1 MLWRPDGPEPE
12 PGEAPPWY
20 EPEPEPEREPEP
32 DEDWDSQELPSP
44 LRKRVEIR
52 RAGYR

>member
-20 EPEPEPEREPEP
+20 EPEPEPDTFATFVGAALHSAHALEA
-32 DEDWDSQELPSP
+32 
-44 LRKRVEIR
+44 R
-52 RAGYR
+52 RP